1 MYLCKVFKWS
11 KMVGKHIRKETDQTM
26 QLSMWI
32 VYDWLKKYSPEAH
45 IQDGQQIISGVRFL
59 AEDVE
64 LNRSYLYIGQSR
76 QYIDPWDDHV
86 VCVNGPDL
94 IMLNLRDIYVVF
106 NEIQQMLEY
115 YNNWET
121 GLMQE
126 LYSGNDL
133 EAFLSRA
140 VPVIQT
146 GLAVSDL
153 SRKVLCHV
161 AYDGRPEKLQ
171 LEKGY
176 LKLEEMQQINRQ
188 HQENRSNHS
197 PYFVQSSQD
206 LDIVFNLFSR
216 SDRLAGCLISLS
228 GGEGESVHSRMQL
241 MDVFGRLLNLWL
253 LLHEEVL
260 SELTI
265 FRDIL
270 EMKETDPEIIAL
282 RMLGMGWNE
291 DPQMQLFLICPCTAV
306 TLGVPY
312 VIRFLEEQY
321 RGIHSFQYREQ
332 YLLIVNYRITDR
344 ARFQE
349 ELVRLMEKQSAYCGC
364 SHIFTDLEHLNQNYM
379 QASFAAE
386 YGTKSAGSLNRCE
399 DYALEYMKDRF
410 REAVDADLASPAL
423 EKLRKYDIDNGTEY
437 YRTLFTYLLCE
448 RNQTLTAERL
458 FLHRNTL
465 IYRVNRIEEIIDTDL
480 NKERERL
487 YLLLSYLVQ
496 SDIGRLERI

>member
-1 MYLCKVFKWS
+1 
-11 KMVGKHIRKETDQTM
+11 M

-45 IQDGQQIISGVRFL
+45 IQEGQQTISGVRFL

-64 LNRSYLYIGQSR
+64 LNQAYLYIGHGW
-76 QYIDPWDDHV
+76 QYIDQWDDHV
-86 VCVNGPDL
+86 ICVNGSDL
-94 IMLNLRDIYVVF
+94 IVLNLQDIYVVF

-121 GLMQE
+121 DLMQKLNSE
-126 LYSGNDL
+126 KDL
-133 EAFLSRA
+133 EAFLSCA

-146 GLAVSDL
+146 GLAVSDM

-161 AYDGRPEKLQ
+161 GYEGRSEKLQ

-176 LKLEEMQQINRQ
+176 LKLDEMQRINRQ
-188 HQENRSNHS
+188 HQENRSNHR
-197 PYFVQSSQD
+197 PFLVQSSED
-206 LDIVFNLFSR
+206 KDIVFNLFSR
-216 SDRLAGCLISLS
+216 SDRQAGCLVSLS
-228 GGEGESVHSRMQL
+228 GGEGDQVHSRMQL

-270 EMKETDPEIIAL
+270 EMKETDPQIIAL
-282 RMLGMGWNE
+282 RMQGMGWNE
-291 DPQMQLFLICPCTAV
+291 DPQMQLFLICPCGEV
-306 TLGVPY
+306 SLGVPF

-321 RGIHSFQYREQ
+321 QGVYSFQYREQ
-332 YLLIVNYRITDR
+332 YLLIANYRITDR
-344 ARFQE
+344 AAFQE
-349 ELVRLMEKQSAYCGC
+349 ELIRLMEKQSAYCGC
-364 SHIFTDLEHLNQNYM
+364 SHIFTDLDHLNQNYM
-379 QASFAAE
+379 QAFFAAE
-386 YGTKSAGSLNRCE
+386 YGQQAAGNLNRCE

-410 REAVDADLASPAL
+410 RKAVDADLASPAL

-448 RNQTLTAERL
+448 RNQTLTAEKL

-465 IYRVNRIEEIIDTDL
+465 IYRVNRIEEIIGTDL
-480 NKERERL
+480 KEERERL
-487 YLLLSYLVQ
+487 YLLLSYLAQ
-496 SDIGRLERI
+496 NDI